1 MRPTSSTNVVTA
13 TVAELSGVLRAFST
27 EAPVAT
33 KLMVEAAVEET
44 VLVAS
49 PQDLVSSWENTVVS
63 RQ

>member
-1 MRPTSSTNVVTA
+1 
-13 TVAELSGVLRAFST
+13 
-27 EAPVAT
+27 
-33 KLMVEAAVEET
+33 MVEAQVEARLEAT

>member
-1 MRPTSSTNVVTA
+1 M
-13 TVAELSGVLRAFST
+13 SGVLRAFST

-49 PQDLVSSWENTVVS
+49 PQDLVSSWESTVVS

>member
-1 MRPTSSTNVVTA
+1 
-13 TVAELSGVLRAFST
+13 
-27 EAPVAT
+27 
-33 KLMVEAAVEET
+33 MVEAAVEET